1 MPTKFPCK
9 IRDKKTRDN
18 SEKKYKQCDYIT
30 KEVKCENDLNITL
43 RDGNKYKPCY
53 INLREVVYMNEN
65 LDEKLKDLL
74 IRLLE
79 DQENVEIT
87 VLPPAKAKKEKTA

>member
-1 MPTKFPCK
+1 
-9 IRDKKTRDN
+9 
-18 SEKKYKQCDYIT
+18 
-30 KEVKCENDLNITL
+30 
-43 RDGNKYKPCY
+43 
-53 INLREVVYMNEN
+53 MNEN

-87 VLPPAKAKKEKTA
+87 VLPPAKAKKEKTAQAVERKDKHNESLEKTPNV